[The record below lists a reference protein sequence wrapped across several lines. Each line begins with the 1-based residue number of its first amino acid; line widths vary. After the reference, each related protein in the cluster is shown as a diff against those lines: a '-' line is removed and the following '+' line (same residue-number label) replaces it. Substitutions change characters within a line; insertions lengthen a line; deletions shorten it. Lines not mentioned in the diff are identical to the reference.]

1 VCFTQRDLP
10 SPATPPPFG
19 DIVPDDVTGFL
30 DGMGIPDGTPFLL
43 SPRFEYDV
51 ALNSYFLQPSMA
63 MEPRSTAENRARALE
78 RLLTF
83 LWASRGA
90 RRGGTPTRLITWRF
104 TDGAGRTLPAREWR
118 ERRGARR

>member
-1 VCFTQRDLP
+1 MCFTQRDLP

-51 ALNSYFLQPSMA
+51 ALNSYFL
-63 MEPRSTAENRARALE
+63 
-78 RLLTF
+78 
-83 LWASRGA
+83 
-90 RRGGTPTRLITWRF
+90 
-104 TDGAGRTLPAREWR
+104 
-118 ERRGARR
+118 